1 VERLRATLK
10 RIDGRGFKAYQDLV
24 GHYAGGFFKLLIER
38 VQPDPF
44 ARPTRMRV
52 QVPAREAAFP
62 GSLLDRPSRR
72 VALGDLL
79 ARRLRGGLGSADR
92 ADDARSGG
100 RFSVIAGAQTVIPRT
115 AVIVEEGGV
124 EARFTL
130 GLPAAG
136 RRVLG
141 REAAGL
147 LCEKLP
153 RALEGALLAKA
164 YAPSRLEEWIGLSD
178 DQQAI
183 RGVLDARGL
192 VAFVANGAVLP
203 RRSGVDDR
211 PLVEGA
217 IPFQSPPTLE
227 VEIPLPG
234 GRSVRGMGIRRGIT
248 LIVGGGYHGKS
259 TLLSAIAR
267 SVYDHVGG
275 DGRERVIT
283 VPDALK
289 VRAESGRSVE
299 GVDLRP
305 FLGKLPG
312 GRDTADFSTPN
323 ASGSTSQAASIIEA
337 LEMGCRVLLLD
348 EDTCA
353 TNFMVR
359 DARMQALVPDD
370 LEPITSFLDKARLLF
385 EGRGVSTLLVMGG
398 AGDYLDVADCVIL
411 MDRYRARE
419 VTSRAR
425 EVAAALPTQRRAWAG
440 KHFGEV
446 TARCPDPAS
455 LRAEKGRREA
465 RIDLRGAR
473 GLLYGR
479 EVVDLQALEQI
490 EEPAQ
495 TRAIGRAMHLL
506 ATKHL
511 RRQTPLRQAVES
523 TFDEIGRRG
532 LDVLTPYPVGDLAL
546 PRPLEIAAAI
556 NRFRGLRVRRVPPP
570 REEESQ

>member
-1 VERLRATLK
+1 MERLRATLK
-10 RIDGRGFKAYQDLV
+10 RIDGRSFKAYQDLV
-24 GHYAGGFFKLLIER
+24 GHYRGGFFKLLIER

-52 QVPAREAAFP
+52 QVRARDAAFP

-72 VALGDLL
+72 TALGDLL
-79 ARRLRGGLGSADR
+79 ARRFREALGGADR
-92 ADDARSGG
+92 GDDARSGG

-115 AVIVEEGGV
+115 AVTVEEGGV

-130 GLPAAG
+130 GLPATG

-141 REAAGL
+141 REAAAL
-147 LCEKLP
+147 LCDKLP
-153 RALEGALLAKA
+153 RALEAALLARA
-164 YAPSRLEEWIGLSD
+164 YAPGKLEEWVGLND

-183 RGVLDARGL
+183 RGALDAMGL

-211 PLVEGA
+211 PLAEGA

-234 GRSVRGMGIRRGIT
+234 GRSVRGMGVRRGIT

-289 VRAESGRSVE
+289 VRAESGRSVV

-323 ASGSTSQAASIIEA
+323 ASGSTSQAASILEA

-370 LEPITSFLDKARLLF
+370 LEPITPFLDKARLLF

-425 EVAAALPTQRRAWAG
+425 EVAAALPTQRRPWPG

-455 LRAEKGRREA
+455 LRVEKGRREA
-465 RIDLRGAR
+465 RIDLRGPR

-479 EVVDLQALEQI
+479 EVVDLQALEQL
-490 EEPAQ
+490 EESAQ

-511 RRQTPLRQAVES
+511 RPQTPLRQAVES
-523 TFDEIGRRG
+523 TFEEIGRRG

-546 PRPLEIAAAI
+546 PRPLEIAGAI
-556 NRFRGLRVRRVPPP
+556 NRFRRLRVRRAPPP
-570 REEESQ
+570 PEEESQ